1 MDRREEVSNGGDV
14 KDKVK
19 RRLREEVK
27 GGANERGDN
36 ACEGNVR
43 LDDEN
48 EEHVGN
54 SSPVECALF
63 SVGNGA
69 RRCVTWARS
78 CLFMYFG

>member
-1 MDRREEVSNGGDV
+1 MQEKNRNKKKNR
-14 KDKVK
+14 DK
-19 RRLREEVK
+19 
-27 GGANERGDN
+27 ERGDN